1 MAAAKIDVSDSIP
14 SEGRAE
20 DLLMIPA
27 PWDVSV
33 QLPLERALHILSE
46 IRGFHRVEKSAGL

>member
-1 MAAAKIDVSDSIP
+1 MAVTKIDVSDSTP

-27 PWDVSV
+27 PWDVSEYSYHSNG
-33 QLPLERALHILSE
+33 PCIY
-46 IRGFHRVEKSAGL
+46 